1 MQYRFQEQASSR
13 SCSPVSIFRNI
24 TILLIIQFACWIPPA
39 MADLRLT
46 YSLSGP
52 ESESLVKHF
61 SVRHFFVR
69 VEDGVDSS
77 SYLLYQAGKFFPLY
91 SVDSSDETW
100 TRLTPPVTAS
110 LGPLSR
116 HQKPSAED
124 GEKKAE
130 ASAGAE
136 VTAGDGEKPAVT
148 RTAAEEP
155 ALRPT
160 KKNLEVAGI
169 DCRVVHEVFDNEP
182 VVEHCMANSARL
194 GITDRELKTMSRL
207 FNMARQRDFGWLAI
221 GTPDEEFISVQSRD
235 LRNDRL
241 FQLTGVDNGALPGDY
256 LRIPRH
262 YKQLQPEPPQVPG
275 SPQPPPQPASADASV
290 ETQPSGE

>member
-1 MQYRFQEQASSR
+1 
-13 SCSPVSIFRNI
+13 
-24 TILLIIQFACWIPPA
+24 

-91 SVDSSDETW
+91 SVDSSDETY

-155 ALRPT
+155 ALRST
-160 KKNLEVAGI
+160 KKNTKVAGI
-169 DCRVVHEVFDNEP
+169 DCLLQETPALALSLTRRDPYLDPLNHIQVKLLGRVRDPELPETEQERWLEP
-182 VVEHCMANSARL
+182 LLRSIN
-194 GITDRELKTMSRL
+194 
-207 FNMARQRDFGWLAI
+207 AI
-221 GTPDEEFISVQSRD
+221 ASGM
-235 LRNDRL
+235 RN
-241 FQLTGVDNGALPGDY
+241 TG
-256 LRIPRH
+256 
-262 YKQLQPEPPQVPG
+262 
-275 SPQPPPQPASADASV
+275 
-290 ETQPSGE
+290 